1 MSIRVN
7 MVPVIDYEEIEC
19 EFEKNIKEFEFYH
32 RAEES
37 DGYFWVNT
45 DEDAIADLEN
55 EKEDEIRCADKYNYQ
70 ADEAYLARIDNEI
83 NLVKKMQEMGL
94 NDGILIYVWN

>member
-32 RAEES
+32 RAEDN

-55 EKEDEIRCADKYNYQ
+55 EKDFYKECRTLNEKVLRCM
-70 ADEAYLARIDNEI
+70 E
-83 NLVKKMQEMGL
+83 KMRVE
-94 NDGILIYVWN
+94 NV

>member
-1 MSIRVN
+1 MSIRVD

-19 EFEKNIKEFEFYH
+19 EFEKNIDQFEFCH
-32 RAEES
+32 RAENS

-55 EKEDEIRCADKYNYQ
+55 EKEDEIRLSQQYNFEAD
-70 ADEAYLARIDNEI
+70 AAYLARLDNEI
-83 NLVKKMQEMGL
+83 ELVKKMQEMGL
-94 NDGILIYVWN
+94 NDGILIYVWH

>member
-7 MVPVIDYEEIEC
+7 MVPVIDFEEIEC
-19 EFEKNIKEFEFYH
+19 EFEKNIQEFEFYH
-32 RAEES
+32 CAEDS

-55 EKEDEIRCADKYNYQ
+55 EINDEIRLSYQYNCEAD
-70 ADEAYLARIDNEI
+70 AAYLARLDNEI
-83 NLVKKMQEMGL
+83 ELVKKMQEMGL
-94 NDGILIYVWN
+94 NDGVLIYVWN

>member
-7 MVPVIDYEEIEC
+7 MVPVIDYKEIEC
-19 EFEKNIKEFEFYH
+19 EFEKSIQEFEFYH
-32 RAEES
+32 CTEES

-55 EKEDEIRCADKYNYQ
+55 EINDEIRCADEYNFE

-83 NLVKKMQEMGL
+83 NLIKKMQEMGL
-94 NDGILIYVWN
+94 NDGVLIYVWN